1 MPRWLGVDA
10 VDRKILDRLQAGL
23 PLEERPFA
31 ALGREVGLSEAEVL
45 ERIRALCAE
54 GLIRRIGPVIDP
66 ERSGRAGILG
76 AMAVPPDRLEEVAA
90 TVSARPTVT
99 HNYERVAR
107 HGQCPYNL
115 WFTLTAD
122 SEAHRGE
129 LLDRIARATG
139 LPVARFPVL
148 RKFKIGV
155 RFTFAEDSNQDDHR
169 FRRLHRCGEEEEP
182 G

>member
-1 MPRWLGVDA
+1 VDA

-31 ALGREVGLSEAEVL
+31 ALGREVGLSEVEVL

-76 AMAVPPDRLEEVAA
+76 AMAVPPERFEAVAA
-90 TVSARPTVT
+90 TVSAIETVT

-107 HGQCPYNL
+107 HGECPYNL

-122 SEAHRGE
+122 SEAARDE
-129 LLDRIARATG
+129 MLDLIARATG
-139 LPVARFPVL
+139 LPVARFPVV

-155 RFTFAEDSNQDDHR
+155 RFALAEEQEEDDHR
-169 FRRLHRCGEEEEP
+169 
-182 G
+182 